1 MDSLT
6 KQELEEL
13 KLLEQVAKHY
23 RWEDDDPLYMK
34 RKADLFRR
42 YKKMAGKL
50 NVSTEQ
56 KGAEVLAPT
65 IKLWKHM

>member
-34 RKADLFRR
+34 RKADLFKR
-42 YKKMAGKL
+42 YTGRWQA
-50 NVSTEQ
+50 S
-56 KGAEVLAPT
+56 
-65 IKLWKHM
+65 

>member
-13 KLLEQVAKHY
+13 KLLEQVAEHY

-34 RKADLFRR
+34 RKADLFKR
-42 YKKMAGKL
+42 YTGRWQA
-50 NVSTEQ
+50 S
-56 KGAEVLAPT
+56 
-65 IKLWKHM
+65 